1 MTNPRIYS
9 RRAFVWR
16 AATGI
21 GSILAANPLSVFA
34 GDIKPKPENII
45 SPKEALDRLIE
56 GNKRYIAGTPLP
68 LEFSKTRE
76 ALSSGQNPYACIL
89 GCADSR
95 VAPELCFDAGIGD
108 LFVTR
113 VAGNFVT
120 PQILAS
126 LEYGTE
132 FLGAPLIMV
141 LGHTKCGAIDAT
153 IKSIKDDAVFPGHIQ
168 NLVTDMSGS
177 INAAV
182 DFTRFARQVSTSKLQ

>member
-1 MTNPRIYS
+1 M
-9 RRAFVWR
+9 
-16 AATGI
+16 
-21 GSILAANPLSVFA
+21 SVFA
-34 GDIKPKPENII
+34 GDIKPKSENII